1 MKFFW
6 LMVFIFFLGYMVY
19 GIFVRDFKKL
29 YWNYMLKVIFKID
42 CFLIFLLDFFYFVGG
57 INMVVLRLLCLF
69 WLYCF
74 LELRSIIE
82 ICFCFLD
89 FLFFCFL
96 VVMVLFIFYW
106 NVCFYFVFLRWI
118 GFGLD
123 DWVYLKFIKLGF
135 DFLVW

>member
-1 MKFFW
+1 
-6 LMVFIFFLGYMVY
+6 
-19 GIFVRDFKKL
+19 
-29 YWNYMLKVIFKID
+29 MLKVIFKID

-89 FLFFCFL
+89 FLCFCFL

-106 NVCFYFVFLRWI
+106 NVCFYFFFLRWI

-135 DFLVW
+135 DFLV